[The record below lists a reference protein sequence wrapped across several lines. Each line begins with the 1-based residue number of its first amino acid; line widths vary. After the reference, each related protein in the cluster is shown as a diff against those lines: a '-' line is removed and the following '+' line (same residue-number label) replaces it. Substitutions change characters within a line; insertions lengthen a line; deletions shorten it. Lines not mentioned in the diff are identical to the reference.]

1 MYIRKAVL
9 KGARDAA
16 ANALRKRLN
25 TLETAKH
32 AAAAIAAVAGNAAA
46 MDELQNEVVSQ
57 KKQTGLL
64 FKILIPVLIVAVV
77 AGIYLFKNAD
87 KNKDVDYASSEFDLD
102 ATKDFDLDK
111 LLSYGLP
118 VIIDFGADSCIPCK
132 EMAPVLQKLNK
143 ELRGKAIVKFVDVWK
158 NPDAAGKVPL
168 SVIPTQFFF
177 DKHGKPYEP
186 EYSIKIKKHY
196 SRNAADE
203 LLFTAHEGGLKKE
216 EMLEI
221 LKELG
226 VE

>member
-1 MYIRKAVL
+1 M
-9 KGARDAA
+9 
-16 ANALRKRLN
+16 
-25 TLETAKH
+25 
-32 AAAAIAAVAGNAAA
+32 AGNAAA
-46 MDELQNEVVSQ
+46 MDELENKVVSQ

-64 FKILIPVLIVAVV
+64 LKILLPVLIVMVV
-77 AGIYLFKNAD
+77 AGIYLLKNMD
-87 KNKDVDYASSEFDLD
+87 QNKDVDYASSEFDLD
-102 ATKDFDLDK
+102 ATNDFDLDK
-111 LLSYGLP
+111 ILSYGLP

-132 EMAPVLQKLNK
+132 EMAPVLQEINK

-158 NPDAAGKVPL
+158 NPDAAKKVPL

-186 EYSIKIKKHY
+186 EYSDSIKFKKYY

-203 LLFTAHEGGLKKE
+203 LLFTSHEGGLKKE
-216 EMLEI
+216 ELLTV